1 MPKHE
6 SEAGGFLSP
15 YAMTKYINEICAEF
29 FTRIYGL
36 DCTGL
41 RYFNVFG
48 PRQDPNGAYAAVIPR
63 WIEAVR
69 SGKTPV
75 IYGDGTQSRD
85 FCSVQNVVK
94 ANILAAL
101 NPDSHG
107 KIFNIG
113 CGVNT
118 TLNDLLGKIY
128 AVFAPDAEAKCIYEP
143 VRGGDI
149 KYSCASIDF
158 AGEVLKFSPSVYLEE
173 GLKIIHD
180 YQA

>member
-1 MPKHE
+1 M
-6 SEAGGFLSP
+6 
-15 YAMTKYINEICAEF
+15 
-29 FTRIYGL
+29 
-36 DCTGL
+36 
-41 RYFNVFG
+41 
-48 PRQDPNGAYAAVIPR
+48 IPR
-63 WIEAVR
+63 WIETVR

-101 NPDSHG
+101 NSDSRG

-118 TLNDLLGKIY
+118 TLNELLGKIY
-128 AVFAPDAEAKCIYEP
+128 AVFAPDAEAMCIYEP
-143 VRGGDI
+143 VREGDI

-158 AGEVLKFSPSVYLEE
+158 AREVLKFSPSVYLEE